1 MSTTTPRTAT
11 AATLLAA
18 STLTVMAPTIV
29 APALPSIARTFS
41 DAPSAEV
48 LVPLVLTL
56 PALVIAVTASL
67 VGVMV
72 DRRGRRPVLVGGIV
86 LYGLAG
92 GTGLVVGSLPA
103 LLAGRVG
110 LGLAVAMVLTAVTT
124 VIGDLYTGVERS
136 RMLSRQAAAM
146 GVSGTVFTV
155 TSGVLAAVS
164 WRWSF
169 LLYPLAWLL
178 LPAVLRA
185 IPGPSRRQQSRQAG
199 VEVGGDGE
207 GDGEGDG
214 GGDGGGDGEGD
225 GEVPDD
231 GTSPVTG
238 PGTVTS
244 FGSPPES
251 PPPIARAALVVVVVS
266 ILLLMGV
273 QVLFYLLP
281 VQLPFVLEEVFGL
294 GPARTGLL
302 VAMPP
307 LAYAGAS
314 LLATRFATDRRRAS
328 VVAGAC
334 AVTSIGYLAIGTA
347 TALWAVA
354 VGLVIGGA
362 GLGLIVPNLV
372 AWVAQAAPVHLRGRL
387 VGLMTSALF
396 LGQFVSPLV
405 WNPVV
410 TALGRQHALVVAAA
424 TLLAA
429 TPLALATDA
438 VRRVRG
444 PRTTPDTT

>member
-1 MSTTTPRTAT
+1 MSTTTPRRAT

-56 PALVIAVTASL
+56 PALVIAVTASV

-185 IPGPSRRQQSRQAG
+185 IPGPSRRPRSRQAG
-199 VEVGGDGE
+199 VEVGGE
-207 GDGEGDG
+207 GDG
-214 GGDGGGDGEGD
+214 DGEAH

-238 PGTVTS
+238 PGTVTT
-244 FGSPPES
+244 FGSPPGS

-334 AVTSIGYLAIGTA
+334 AVTGIGYLAIGTA

-387 VGLMTSALF
+387 VGVMTSALF

-410 TALGRQHALVVAAA
+410 TALGRQDALVVAAA

-429 TPLALATDA
+429 SPLALATDA

>member
-41 DAPSAEV
+41 DTPSAEV

-199 VEVGGDGE
+199 VEVGGDG
-207 GDGEGDG
+207 
-214 GGDGGGDGEGD
+214 GGDGEGD

-334 AVTSIGYLAIGTA
+334 AVTGIGYLAIGTA

-410 TALGRQHALVVAAA
+410 TALGRQDALVVAAA

>member
-199 VEVGGDGE
+199 VEVGGE
-207 GDGEGDG
+207 GDG
-214 GGDGGGDGEGD
+214 DGEAH
-225 GEVPDD
+225 GEIPDD

-334 AVTSIGYLAIGTA
+334 AVTGIGYLAIGTA

-410 TALGRQHALVVAAA
+410 TALGRQDALVVAAA

>member
-41 DAPSAEV
+41 DAPSAGV

-56 PALVIAVTASL
+56 PALVVACTASA
-67 VGVMV
+67 VGVLV

-124 VIGDLYTGVERS
+124 VIGDLYSGVERS

-155 TSGVLAAVS
+155 TSGVLATAS

-185 IPGPSRRQQSRQAG
+185 IPAPSHRPQPRQGEA
-199 VEVGGDGE
+199 DGE
-207 GDGEGDG
+207 ARGEA
-214 GGDGGGDGEGD
+214 D
-225 GEVPDD
+225 GEVADD
-231 GTSPVTG
+231 ATSPITG

-244 FGSPPES
+244 FGSSSEGA
-251 PPPIARAALVVVVVS
+251 PPIAHAALVVVVVS

-294 GPARTGLL
+294 GPAGTGLL

-314 LLATRFATDRRRAS
+314 LLATRFATDRRRAR

-334 AVTSIGYLAIGTA
+334 AVTGIGYLAIGTA

-372 AWVAQAAPVHLRGRL
+372 AWVAHATPAHLRGRL
-387 VGLMTSALF
+387 VGVMISALF
-396 LGQFVSPLV
+396 LGQFISPLV

-410 TALGRQHALVVAAA
+410 TALGRQDALVMAAA

-429 TPLALATDA
+429 APLALATDA
-438 VRRVRG
+438 VRRASE
-444 PRTTPDTT
+444 PRTTQ